1 MVWLPMLLS
10 FLLPGDPGKPV
21 ERAMVDARSYNRLA
35 DEQSPYLLQHKE
47 NPVDWYPWSDEA
59 MERARQLDR
68 PIFLSIGY
76 STCHWCHVMAH
87 ESFENEEVARLLNE
101 NYVSIKVDRE
111 ERPDIDHIYMTA
123 CQMMTGSGGWP
134 LTIVM
139 TPAGEPFFAATYIPR
154 ETRFGRSGMLELLPR
169 ISSAWAEE
177 RPRIEAAAGRARSS
191 LAASMATAP
200 GQAPGLTAIAAA
212 RTGLASRFDSE
223 YGGFGERTKFP
234 TPHNLTLLL
243 RDAERTGDEQ
253 PRKMVEKTLTAMYEG
268 GLFDHLGNGFHRYST
283 DPKWRL
289 PHFEKMLYDQAL
301 LAIAYLEAH
310 QYTGEQLYAT
320 VALKIFDYVGRDLA
334 SPEGAF
340 YSAEDADSEGEEGR
354 FYVWDYA
361 ELSSQLSE
369 SELDL
374 AQKLF
379 GIHPEGNFVD
389 SVHPEAP
396 PRNVLYL
403 ANPVLPA
410 LRPQTSEQRVAE
422 EQLRRRLL
430 ELRGERVRPSLDDKI
445 LTDWNGL
452 MMAAYARA
460 GFVLDSPELLERAAK
475 VGQFIHNHLMNKDGD
490 LLHRYRN
497 GEAGILGQL
506 EDHAFYAFGLLELYE
521 ASFEP
526 RYLQRAVD
534 VVERMMDA
542 FAAEDGGG
550 LYQTAKGGEKLI
562 VRPREHYDGALP
574 AGNSVAADVM
584 LRLAR
589 LTGRVD
595 LEGGAETLLASY
607 ANAMGGNAAQ
617 FTRALH
623 AADFAAGPS
632 FEVVLA
638 MPDSITQAAPFLAL
652 LRATYLP
659 RVVVHVVSS
668 QNRKAL
674 GKLAPYVLD
683 QVPQNGLP
691 TAYVCKAF
699 TCKRPTNSPEEML
712 HHLQGK

>member
-1 MVWLPMLLS
+1 MVEAQS
-10 FLLPGDPGKPV
+10 F
-21 ERAMVDARSYNRLA
+21 NRLA
-35 DEQSPYLLQHKE
+35 DEQSPYLLQHKA
-47 NPVDWYPWSDEA
+47 NPVDWYPWSEEA
-59 MERARQLDR
+59 MERARVLDR

-87 ESFENEEVARLLNE
+87 ESFENEAVASLLNE

-134 LTIVM
+134 LTIIM

-154 ETRFGRSGMLELLPR
+154 ETRFGRSGMVELLPR
-169 ISSAWAEE
+169 IASAWAED
-177 RPRIEAAAGRARSS
+177 RPRIEAAAGRARSA
-191 LAASMATAP
+191 LATSMATAP
-200 GQAPGLTAIAAA
+200 GKAPGLAAIAAA
-212 RTGLASRFDSE
+212 RKGLARRFDSE
-223 YGGFGERTKFP
+223 YGGFGEGTKFP

-243 RDAERTGDEQ
+243 RDAERTGDEE
-253 PRKMVEKTLTAMYEG
+253 PRKMVERTLDAMYEG

-301 LAIAYLEAH
+301 LAMAYIEAH
-310 QYTGEQLYAT
+310 QFTGEPRYAT

-334 SPEGAF
+334 APEGAF

-354 FYVWDYA
+354 FYVWDYE
-361 ELSSQLSE
+361 ELSQQLDGSQL
-369 SELDL
+369 EL
-374 AQKLF
+374 ARELF
-379 GIHPEGNFVD
+379 GVRPDGNFVD
-389 SVHPEAP
+389 SVHPDAP

-403 ANPVLPA
+403 ASPAFPVAWPE
-410 LRPQTSEQRVAE
+410 TSEQQAAE
-422 EQLRRRLL
+422 AKLRKRLL
-430 ELRGERVRPSLDDKI
+430 EIRSARVRPSLDDKI

-460 GFVLDSPELLERAAK
+460 GFVLDSPDLVERAAK
-475 VGQFIHNHLMNKDGD
+475 VGQFIHNHMVNEDGD

-497 GEAGILGQL
+497 GEAGILGHL
-506 EDHAFYAFGLLELYE
+506 EDHAFYALGLLELYE

-526 RYLQRAVD
+526 RYLHRAVEM
-534 VVERMMDA
+534 VEKMMVA
-542 FAAEDGGG
+542 FAAADGGG
-550 LYQTAKGGEKLI
+550 LYQTSEGGEKLI
-562 VRPREHYDGALP
+562 VRPRDHYDGAIP

-589 LTGRVD
+589 LTGRID
-595 LEGGAETLLASY
+595 LESGAETLLASY
-607 ANAMGGNAAQ
+607 GTAMGGNAAQ

-652 LRATYLP
+652 LRSTYLP

-668 QNRKAL
+668 KNRKAL

-691 TAYVCKAF
+691 TAYVCKAY

-712 HHLQGK
+712 RHLQGK